1 MPYIPL
7 SHGAC
12 HSHTVHA
19 TLTRCMPLSHGACHS
34 YTVGVCH
41 FYTVYATLTLCLMYA
56 TLTRC
61 MPLSHGVCRFHT
73 VYVTITPCMSLS
85 QSACHSRNHT
95 SMTIIN
101 DLHHVK
107 NNQLLFQMKSII
119 PKVWNTKSSS
129 HEQYHTLH

>member
-12 HSHTVHA
+12 HPHTVHA

-34 YTVGVCH
+34 LTVH
-41 FYTVYATLTLCLMYA
+41 ATLTRSVYA

-61 MPLSHGVCRFHT
+61 MSLSHSVCHYHI
-73 VYVTITPCMSLS
+73 VYVTITPCMSPS
-85 QSACHSRNHT
+85 QSACHSRNHA

-101 DLHHVK
+101 YLHHVK
-107 NNQLLFQMKSII
+107 NNQLLFQMESII

-129 HEQYHTLH
+129 HEQCHTLH